1 LFGKDLCKLAPTL
14 QFLLLDMKRTYTGLS
29 TRRVVVEGAG
39 PLLQGS
45 AQKIKSKTKVQDWH
59 ETEETHEMGISDIQ
73 LSTGIEP

>member
-1 LFGKDLCKLAPTL
+1 
-14 QFLLLDMKRTYTGLS
+14 M
-29 TRRVVVEGAG
+29 RRVVVEGDG

-45 AQKIKSKTKVQDWH
+45 VQKIKAKTKVQDWH